1 MHRADIDFLELA
13 KATIG
18 KKFVMNVELAEGTID
33 QSNKFQGIAHHSF
46 TVFREEKRW
55 WMREPTVKG
64 VTRYNRLARKKH
76 LKCEFYAPFLGSITN
91 HYMQKVYRNISAQTV
106 DEELG
111 LNWNIPEHYKIYA
124 PERPRPIRHQKTPPT

>member
-76 LKCEFYAPFLGSITN
+76 LKCEFYAPFRGSITN

-111 LNWNIPEHYKIYA
+111 LNWNPQNPK
-124 PERPRPIRHQKTPPT
+124 